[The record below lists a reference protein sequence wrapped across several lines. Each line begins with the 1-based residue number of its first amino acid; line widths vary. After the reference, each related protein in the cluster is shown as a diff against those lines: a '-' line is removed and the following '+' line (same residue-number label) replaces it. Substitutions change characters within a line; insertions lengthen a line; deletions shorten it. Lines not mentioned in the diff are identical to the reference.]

1 MQFYQ
6 IESQKYFY
14 IAHTITFLLNAHL
27 NCKTLKE
34 KFAPTDFIFKVQTKS
49 CYEVETSLKVDF
61 YVLTPESSEMQE
73 RNYCLIALNR
83 DNDA

>member
-1 MQFYQ
+1 MQNTL
-6 IESQKYFY
+6 I
-14 IAHTITFLLNAHL
+14 FLLNEL
-27 NCKTLKE
+27 MNCKILKK
-34 KFAPTDFIFKVQTKS
+34 KFAQTDCVLKVQTKS

-83 DNDA
+83 DYDA